1 MEDVRK
7 NLAAAWD
14 KLHTVGKTFKLKNG
28 LNSAGLDQFLIELDD
43 IEGLIHEA
51 KRLAAS
57 YLNEVAYVICSEV
70 APGKYDRFTHGP
82 VPEMGQLLNYS
93 DVQDGQI
100 LARVKMVDG
109 SAVYQPVLG
118 YLDGEW
124 MEIEE

>member
-7 NLAAAWD
+7 NLAAAWN
-14 KLHTVGKTFKLKNG
+14 KLHTVGQTYKLKDG
-28 LNSAGLDQFLIELDD
+28 LDSAGLDQLLIELDD

-51 KRLAAS
+51 KRLTAS
-57 YLNEVAYVICSEV
+57 YRNETAYVICSEV
-70 APGKYDRFTHGP
+70 SPGEYERFTHGP
-82 VPEMGQLLNYS
+82 VPEMSQLMNYS
-93 DVQDGQI
+93 DVSDGQI

-124 MEIEE
+124 MEINE